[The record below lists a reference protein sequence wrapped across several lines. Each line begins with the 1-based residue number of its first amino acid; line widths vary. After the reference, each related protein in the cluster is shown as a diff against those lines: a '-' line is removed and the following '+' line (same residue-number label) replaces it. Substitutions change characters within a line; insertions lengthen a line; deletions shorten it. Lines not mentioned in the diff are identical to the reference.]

1 MLNKSLNNGLINIM
15 SLVELV
21 DNNLTDKNTTHSY
34 LELYEALLSDK
45 KDTAQ
50 NILEIGLGDFKDKNG
65 GSLKLWKSYFK
76 NATVYGVDILGLD
89 RVIDELKNDPRVILF
104 TNTNGYDYHFFYK
117 NILEK
122 NIKFDFMLDDGPHT
136 LDSMIKFIIIYSQV
150 IADNGILVI
159 EDVQDES
166 WMGILFKVVP
176 NELKKYVR
184 AYDLRKNKN
193 RYDDLVF
200 TIDKRIIQ

>member
-1 MLNKSLNNGLINIM
+1 MNLLELI
-15 SLVELV
+15 
-21 DNNLTDKNTTHSY
+21 DDNLTDKNTTHSY
-34 LELYEALLSDK
+34 LGLYEMLLSDK
-45 KDTAQ
+45 KDTATHV
-50 NILEIGLGDFKDKNG
+50 LEIGLGDFKDKNG
-65 GSLKLWKSYFK
+65 GSIKLWKNYFK

-89 RVIDELKNDPRVILF
+89 RVIDDLKHDPRVVLF
-104 TNTNGYDYHFFYK
+104 TSTDGYDYHFFYK

-150 IADNGILVI
+150 MADKGILVI

-166 WMGILFKVVP
+166 WFTILYKVVP
-176 NELKKYVR
+176 NDLKKYVR
-184 AYDLRKNKN
+184 VYDLRKNKN

-200 TIDKRIIQ
+200 TIDKRIAN